1 MKMNKKEINEM
12 KMVVKEATGYNLNQI
27 DIISFTDTEIDYNIY
42 KNYENDSR
50 LGKAPIDIGTVKKN

>member
-1 MKMNKKEINEM
+1 MKMKMNKKEINEM

-42 KNYENDSR
+42 KK
-50 LGKAPIDIGTVKKN
+50 L